1 MNYGKETLTP
11 IEGVAEGI
19 GYYLAGMEEV
29 RAQLREAVKDLPVET
44 AHARLMPGTHTIAQ
58 LILHCGEA
66 EWWWIQ
72 CVVNGREIDEELENS
87 VFWDVFEEGREPP
100 QTMFA
105 ADCVDEIDRI
115 SEKTRDL
122 LSAFSDTD
130 LDRFFIK
137 ERPGGKTIDKS
148 LRWILHHLID
158 HEAQHKG
165 QTFMLK
171 RLLSAAE

>member
-1 MNYGKETLTP
+1 MIRGKETLTP
-11 IEGVAEGI
+11 VEGVAPGI

-29 RAQLREAVKDLPVET
+29 RAQLREAVKDLPDYI
-44 AHARLMPGTHTIAQ
+44 AHARLRADTHTIAG

-72 CVVNGREIDEELENS
+72 CVVNGGAIDAELEATS
-87 VFWDVFEEGREPP
+87 FWDVLEEGNEP
-100 QTMFA
+100 TGMSA
-105 ADCVDEIDRI
+105 ADCVAEIDRI
-115 SEKTRDL
+115 TAKTRDL
-122 LSAFSDTD
+122 LSAFSDSD
-130 LDRFFIK
+130 LDRYFIR
-137 ERPGGKTIDKS
+137 ERSNGVKIEKS

-165 QTFMLK
+165 QIFMLK

>member
-1 MNYGKETLTP
+1 MISGKETLEP
-11 IEGVAEGI
+11 VEGVAPAI

-29 RAQLREAVKDLPVET
+29 RAQLREAVENLPDAT
-44 AHARLMPGTHTIAQ
+44 AHARLRPDTHSISQ

-72 CVVNGREIDEELENS
+72 CVVNGRAVDDELKATA
-87 VFWDVFEEGREPP
+87 FWDVLEGGNEPDG
-100 QTMFA
+100 MSA
-105 ADCVDEIDRI
+105 ADCVAEIDRI
-115 SEKTRDL
+115 SDATREL

-130 LDRFFIK
+130 LDRYFLRELPNGRKI
-137 ERPGGKTIDKS
+137 EKS

-165 QTFMLK
+165 QVFMLK
-171 RLLSAAE
+171 RLLTADR

>member
-1 MNYGKETLTP
+1 MISGKETLVP
-11 IEGVAEGI
+11 VEGVHEGI

-29 RAQLREAVKDLPVET
+29 RAQLRAAMKELPDAT
-44 AHARLMPGTHTIAQ
+44 AHAKLRPDTHSIAQ

-72 CVVNGREIDEELENS
+72 CVVNGREVDDELKATP
-87 VFWDVFEEGREPP
+87 FWDVLEEGNEPLD
-100 QTMFA
+100 MSA
-105 ADCVDEIDRI
+105 ADCVAEVDRL
-115 SEKTRDL
+115 SGMTRDL

-130 LDRFFIK
+130 LDRYFLRELPNGRKI
-137 ERPGGKTIDKS
+137 EKS

-165 QTFMLK
+165 QIFMLK
-171 RLLSAAE
+171 RLLTADG